1 MDTQGE
7 VILYLNS
14 LRNTNYHSFCTQ
26 ETWGQFEVDELS
38 ESF

>member
-14 LRNTNYHSFCTQ
+14 LRNTSYGFCTQ

>member
-1 MDTQGE
+1 MDTPGE

-14 LRNTNYHSFCTQ
+14 LRNTRCGFCTQ